1 MKHHIYTVQAFF
13 GPIAVLPCDQAS
25 QRIIRRIRRIFS
37 LALAF
42 YVFAATA
49 VGQQTSPP
57 TTAAHNIALGKPYTL
72 YPRPT
77 YRHCTDP
84 GDTKQLTDGKTTS
97 EYFWTQT
104 GTVGWQSVPYATVTI
119 DLGRIEPIGGVA
131 MTTAA
136 GVASVTWPMAVYV
149 LVSDD
154 GKRYFNAGDLVALD
168 RAKNGP
174 WPEGYAIRR
183 LVTDKLRA
191 RGRYVQ
197 FVIVPLPAAPYTFT
211 DELEVFRGPAAL
223 LQSDLARGEPTSARS
238 IYEAGRVHRAV
249 HNRWDNDAVSLQ
261 KLIGEAE
268 LDTAAKAEA
277 LEQLAVARAHG
288 PDEIK
293 ADASFRTILPMG
305 EHHAE
310 LFKVQAALWQALGQ
324 RDLSVWVPAI
334 WDPLDVFTVPPG
346 QCRGSIQ
353 VHTMRGEYRAAAVNL
368 ANCTDKPI
376 KVRLRFE
383 GIPESPTPKYV
394 TLHEVQ
400 WTDTAQGVPVAS
412 ALPEVECVD
421 GAWTV
426 TVLPGLVRQVW
437 MTFHVINQQPGQHAG
452 SLVVQSAGREARKV
466 PIELRIWPLQFPE
479 RTTLWLGGWS
489 YMNGGGTYGVTPK
502 NRDAFLAHL
511 KAHFVNA
518 PWASSGVLRSYQFDK
533 EDPSRIT
540 LDTRQLDEWIDLWPD
555 AKAYMV
561 FLAVAHYSGA
571 IQTSL
576 GGAEIGSA
584 EFNDRVGTWISAW
597 VSHLRSK
604 GIPPNR
610 LGLLIHDEP
619 HEGSDISAFLT
630 WARAIKAAEPDVLIW
645 EDPTYRNP
653 AGAPS
658 ELFEACDILCPNRPM
673 WLERSEAFAAFYG
686 DQQKRGRTL
695 QSYSCSG
702 PAKLLD
708 PYSYYRLQAWHCW
721 NIGGTGSFFWAF
733 GDNSGASSWNEYFA
747 KAGPFTPLFLDDT
760 TVTAGKQMEAI
771 RESVED
777 YEYFVMLKHA
787 IEKAKKT
794 GRADATIAE
803 ADNLL
808 KNAAATVLT
817 ADGANQIRWHQPK
830 DRTIA
835 DRTRVKILEALV
847 SLR

>member
-1 MKHHIYTVQAFF
+1 VFNS
-13 GPIAVLPCDQAS
+13 AVAAP
-25 QRIIRRIRRIFS
+25 RRRIRIGRRLFCVTVVLVCAICS
-37 LALAF
+37 SKDGVSA
-42 YVFAATA
+42 
-49 VGQQTSPP
+49 QQAGSPDN
-57 TTAAHNIALGKPYTL
+57 ARQNIALGKPYSL

-77 YRHCTDP
+77 YQHCTDP
-84 GDTKQLTDGKTTS
+84 GDTEQLTDGKTTS

-119 DLGRIEPIGGVA
+119 DLGRVEPIGGVA

-136 GVASVTWPMAVYV
+136 GVAGVTWPMAVYV

-154 GKRYFNAGDLVALD
+154 GKQYFNAGDLVALD

-183 LVTDKLRA
+183 LVTDRLRA

-211 DELEVFRGPAAL
+211 DEVEVFRGPTEL
-223 LQSDLARGEPTSARS
+223 LQQDPARGEATSARS
-238 IYEAGRVHRAV
+238 LYETGRVERAV
-249 HNRWDNDAVSLQ
+249 HHRWETDEASL
-261 KLIGEAE
+261 KLILLKLISEAE
-268 LDTAAKAEA
+268 PDPAAVTDV
-277 LEQLAVARAHG
+277 LMRLARVRLLG
-288 PDEIK
+288 PDAPK
-293 ADASFRTILPMG
+293 ADASFRAILPMG
-305 EHHAE
+305 KHHAE
-310 LFKVQAALWQALGQ
+310 LFKVQAACWRAVDQ
-324 RDLSVWVPAI
+324 RDLSVWVPDI
-334 WDPLDVFTVPPG
+334 WDPLDLFAFPPSEG
-346 QCRGSIQ
+346 PGSIQ

-376 KVRLRFE
+376 EVRLRFD
-383 GIPESPTPKYV
+383 GLPESPAPDYI

-412 ALPEVECVD
+412 ALPQVECVD

-426 TVLPGLVRQVW
+426 TALPGLVRQVW
-437 MTFHVINQQPGQHAG
+437 MTFHVVDQEAGQHVGAI
-452 SLVVQSAGREARKV
+452 VVESAGCEARKV
-466 PIELRIWPLQFPE
+466 PIELRIWPLEFPK

-511 KAHFVNA
+511 KEHFVNA

-533 EDPSRIT
+533 EDPTKIS
-540 LDTRQLDEWIDLWPD
+540 LDTRQLDQWIEQWPD
-555 AKAYMV
+555 AKTYLV

-584 EFNDRVGTWISAW
+584 EFDDRVGTWISAW
-597 VSHLRSK
+597 VSHLQSK
-604 GIPPNR
+604 GIAPNR

-645 EDPTYRNP
+645 EDPTYRDP

-673 WLERSEAFAAFYG
+673 WLERSKAFAAFYG

-721 NIGGTGSFFWAF
+721 HIGGTGSFFWAF

-747 KAGPFTPLFLDDT
+747 KSGPFTPLFLDDT
-760 TVTAGKQMEAI
+760 SVTAGKQMEAI

-777 YEYFVMLKHA
+777 YEYFVMLKRA
-787 IEKAKKT
+787 VERAKEAGRSDAALAKA
-794 GRADATIAE
+794 E
-803 ADNLL
+803 SLL
-808 KNAAATVLT
+808 ETAAAAVVT
-817 ADGANQIRWHQPK
+817 ADGARQIRWHEPK
-830 DRTIA
+830 DRTVA
-835 DRTRVKILEALV
+835 DRMREKILEALL
-847 SLR
+847 SLK